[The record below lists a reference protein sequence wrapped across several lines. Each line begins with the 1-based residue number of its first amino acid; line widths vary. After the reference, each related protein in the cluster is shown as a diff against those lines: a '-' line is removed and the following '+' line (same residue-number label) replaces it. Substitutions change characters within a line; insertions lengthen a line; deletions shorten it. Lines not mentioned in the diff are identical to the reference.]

1 MGGCS
6 SNGWGLKTQNSICSV
21 PRSPKR
27 AHFGRPMPRKPCGP
41 QKVPQCSPMKMK
53 SLVCTNGA
61 ERFVRISPTNFS
73 ELTADLLVYTGGAAS
88 GGFFFERLE
97 GPYGRLRVPGNAYVE
112 VEDESTSLTVGTAD
126 PEQAAVFEWIQRP
139 NGDVVLRSVLR
150 VADTLCVGNPG
161 RIGCMPMP
169 MMDHIRLRT
178 LWWLAL
184 RV

>member
-6 SNGWGLKTQNSICSV
+6 SNGLGAEDAELDLFRAKITQAGTLWTPDAPEAMWPAKGAAASPNENEEFGLYQ
-21 PRSPKR
+21 R
-27 AHFGRPMPRKPCGP
+27 
-41 QKVPQCSPMKMK
+41 
-53 SLVCTNGA
+53 GA

-139 NGDVVLRSVLR
+139 NGDVILRSVAR
-150 VADTLCVGNPG
+150 ADTLCVGNPG

-169 MMDHIRLRT
+169 MMDQIRLRT
-178 LWWLAL
+178 LWWFAL